1 MGLNFRFLYCSVV
14 FLMIKFICQSYI
26 ILEGDFMKAIK
37 KAAKAVGSRAG
48 AFIFFA
54 FSALAFTFFY
64 SSNWA
69 YGWISE
75 LYPLGEG
82 FITLM
87 LCITGICAGLSLIML
102 LIHAFGENQIN
113 SKAVKIYTIIHSISA
128 VLSIITFIYTFI
140 LLFGIDQGFSA
151 AGFSKGFNS
160 LLPNIGYLG
169 AALAAALAVA
179 VVQTPKKAA
188 KTVVACVVIAA
199 LTISP
204 TALSGIGGSASSDDL
219 PPVTLQ
225 SEDLMDGAQIVYESL
240 KQGEKADAENLLADN
255 GKCWTAQDPDRMP
268 ANAEADINNSYVEIQ
283 LDGRQTFNTAIIEEV
298 GNEAQYFRLQALING
313 EWETVYQSEKIQT
326 QRLCSFDAVTTDR
339 IRLSIDKFRDS
350 NTPVKIRSI
359 KLFNE
364 PQRAPENFEV
374 TAYQRLDGDVP
385 TEILARGDEYV
396 ANYARFYDVYST
408 IIVFGAVHWDE
419 NGNMGFGDGGEEQFA
434 REIEALKEIISRRSN
449 PEHEVKLVI
458 TALADG
464 TWGEGHNG
472 VNGYMAQYWE
482 PIADKIAA
490 FAAKYDFD
498 GVDIDWEYPQTAS
511 DWDNYDKFIAHL
523 DDELQKANPDA
534 ILTAALSA
542 GSLGMSKE
550 TLDRLDQIQFM
561 AYDGSDED
569 GYQSSLQQA
578 QEGLQAFIDNGAD
591 ISKINIGIAA
601 YGRPV
606 NGTPYWATWRD
617 LDEANY
623 WDNKYYT
630 VHDAD
635 QVYEGTFCSP
645 ALAGDKTAYALFTGC
660 GGVMVFR
667 VACDKTMDD
676 PNSVACGI
684 ENALNRY
691 FINW

>member
-1 MGLNFRFLYCSVV
+1 
-14 FLMIKFICQSYI
+14 
-26 ILEGDFMKAIK
+26 MKAMKRIVS
-37 KAAKAVGSRAG
+37 AVSSHTGS
-48 AFIFFA
+48 FIFFA
-54 FSALAFTFFY
+54 LSAAAFTFFY
-64 SSNWA
+64 SADWA
-69 YGWISE
+69 YGWITE
-75 LYPLGEG
+75 LYPLGSG

-87 LCITGICAGLSLIML
+87 LCITGVCAGLSLIML
-102 LIHAFGENQIN
+102 LINAFCKN
-113 SKAVKIYTIIHSISA
+113 SMHSAIVKAFKILHILSA
-128 VLSIITFIYTFI
+128 VLGIITFIYTFV
-140 LLFGIDQGFSA
+140 LLFGIDQGFSSSGFA
-151 AGFSKGFNS
+151 KGFSS
-160 LLPNIGYLG
+160 LIPNIGYLG
-169 AALAAALAVA
+169 AALAIALVFT

-188 KTVVACVVIAA
+188 KSVIACVVIAA
-199 LTISP
+199 LMISP
-204 TALSGIGGSASSDDL
+204 TVFSGIGNSTTADDL
-219 PPVTLQ
+219 PAIKLQ
-225 SEDLMDGAQIVYESL
+225 SEDLMDGAKIIYESL
-240 KQGEKADAENLLADN
+240 KQGEKADALNLLADN
-255 GKCWTAQDPDRMP
+255 NKCWTAQDPDRSP
-268 ANAEADINNSYVEIQ
+268 ADANADINNSYVEIE
-283 LDGRQTFNTAIIEEV
+283 LAGEKTFNTAVIEES
-298 GNEAQYFRLQALING
+298 GNQAQYFRLQALVNN
-313 EWETVYQSEKIQT
+313 EWITVYQSEKIQS
-326 QRLCSFDAVTTDR
+326 QRLCSFDSVTTDR
-339 IRLSIDKFRDS
+339 IRLSIDKFRSAD
-350 NTPVKIRSI
+350 TPVKIRSI
-359 KLFNE
+359 KLYNE
-364 PQRAPENFEV
+364 PKRDAGNFEV

-385 TEILARGDEYV
+385 TEILARSDEYV
-396 ANYARFYDVYST
+396 ANYARYYDVYST

-464 TWGEGHNG
+464 TWGDGHNG
-472 VNGYMAQYWE
+472 VNAYMADYWE
-482 PIADKIAA
+482 SIADKIAA
-490 FAAKYDFD
+490 FAAKYEFD
-498 GVDIDWEYPQTAS
+498 GVDIDWEYPQSAA
-511 DWDNYDKFIAHL
+511 DWKCYDQFIARL
-523 DDELQKANPDA
+523 DEELQQTNPDA

-578 QEGLQAFIDNGAD
+578 QEGIQAFIDNGAD

-623 WDNKYYT
+623 WDNKYYN

-645 ALAGDKTAYALFTGC
+645 ALAGDKTAYALFSGC

-676 PNSVACGI
+676 PNSVACGV
-684 ENALNRY
+684 ENALHRY
-691 FINW
+691 FNEW